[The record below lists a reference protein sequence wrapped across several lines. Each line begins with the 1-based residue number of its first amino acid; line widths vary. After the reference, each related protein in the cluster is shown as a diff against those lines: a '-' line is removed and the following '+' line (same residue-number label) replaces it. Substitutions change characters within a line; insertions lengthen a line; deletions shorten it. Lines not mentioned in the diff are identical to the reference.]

1 MTRTRKIRKQI
12 AALAAILMLVGMLAG
27 CVAQQKAQG
36 IPVRVLI
43 LPKFEAGELTGDFPG
58 EAQLFYETYLAGG
71 EEYEI
76 NGHPEP
82 GKLYYKD
89 GVAMYLL
96 GQGKVSAALNTTAV
110 LSDPRFDFSDAYIL
124 PVGCGGSAEGY
135 GIFGDV
141 YVISAAADFDLGH
154 RADAREMQTESETTW
169 FHDDSYDESAF
180 VQLDPELTDRA
191 YELIRDVPLETTE
204 QTVSYLKKAYPGE
217 AWADRQP
224 QVLRG
229 AAVTGDHFW
238 KGKYD
243 HQNALRITETY
254 GCPDPF
260 AVTEM
265 EDLAVGLAV
274 RRLGLLDRL
283 IILRVSVNMDVFPI
297 GVTPEMLWGPAADD
311 SLASDDS
318 MESVDIFETA
328 MHNCFAAGKVLI
340 DAILEGRL

>member
-1 MTRTRKIRKQI
+1 
-12 AALAAILMLVGMLAG
+12 
-27 CVAQQKAQG
+27 
-36 IPVRVLI
+36 
-43 LPKFEAGELTGDFPG
+43 
-58 EAQLFYETYLAGG
+58 
-71 EEYEI
+71 
-76 NGHPEP
+76 
-82 GKLYYKD
+82 
-89 GVAMYLL
+89 MYLL

-135 GIFGDV
+135 GVFGDV

-229 AAVTGDHFW
+229 TAVTGDHFW

-243 HQNALRITETY
+243 HQNALLITKTY